1 MKRLRKEDAS
11 VYLYLK
17 DLVLKDFIEI
27 QEKDTLVYSNR
38 LSTDTSS
45 VYSIETYLEPTPFDR
60 GRGLAYFDDLTGETL
75 VCTPT
80 ISGSTEQRDRVTL
93 YDVDLNIIDDNSYTI
108 DYLDGRITTTPD
120 IVPMY
125 IDYYWHYVSLVDEWS
140 AVAAANPPVVV
151 IDMNATTKKGF
162 QLGGGKLTERKVS
175 LILFASSTA
184 ERNDLA
190 EVLHDGLFNK
200 SCPYYDFPEGT
211 VLDFDGTFRGR
222 RYTTDKADN
231 LFLRTT
237 VSGVGNLMFENVVT
251 KHVSL
256 PIVMSKGKDEV
267 ALSDLNAYRSKI
279 TFDLVSYEG

>member
-1 MKRLRKEDAS
+1 MYRLRKEDAS

-17 DLVLKDFIEI
+17 DLVLADFIEL
-27 QEKDTLVYSNR
+27 QHKDTLT
-38 LSTDTSS
+38 LSTTHSTDSFD
-45 VYSIETYLEPTPFDR
+45 VYNIETFLEPTPFDR
-60 GRGLAYFDDLTGETL
+60 GRGIAYFDDLTGQPL

-80 ISGSTEQRDRVTL
+80 ISGSYEQRNRVIL
-93 YDVDLNIIDDNSYTI
+93 YDKDLVVINDNDYII
-108 DYLDGRITTTPD
+108 DYLDGRITVDPGV
-120 IVPMY
+120 VPMY

-140 AVAAANPPVVV
+140 AVSASDPPVVV
-151 IDMNATTKKGF
+151 IDMNATVKKGF

-175 LILFASSTA
+175 LIVFASSTA

-190 EVLHDGLFNK
+190 EVLHDGLYNK
-200 SCPYYDFPEGT
+200 SCPYYDLPEGT

-222 RYTTDKADN
+222 RYSEDKADN

-237 VSGVGNLMFENVVT
+237 VSGVSNLRFENVVT

-267 ALSDLNAYRSKI
+267 VLSDLNAYRSKI
-279 TFDLVSYEG
+279 TFDLTSYEG

>member
-1 MKRLRKEDAS
+1 MYRLRKEDAS

-17 DLVLKDFIEI
+17 DLVLADFIEY
-27 QEKDTLVYSNR
+27 QDKDELIYSDR
-38 LSTDTSS
+38 LSTDTLS
-45 VYSIETYLEPTPFDR
+45 VYDIDTYLEPTPLDR
-60 GRGLAYFDDLTGETL
+60 GRGLTYFDDLTGEPL

-80 ISGSTEQRDRVTL
+80 ISGSHEQSNRVTV
-93 YDVDLNIIDDNSYTI
+93 YDMSLNVIDDNDYII
-108 DYLDGRITTTPD
+108 DYLDGRISCDSSVSPK
-120 IVPMY
+120 Y

-140 AVAAANPPVVV
+140 AVTASDPPVVV
-151 IDMNATTKKGF
+151 IDMNATEKKGF

-175 LILFASSTA
+175 LIIFASSTA

-190 EVLHDGLFNK
+190 EVLHDGLYNK

-231 LFLRTT
+231 IFLRTT
-237 VSGVGNLMFENVVT
+237 VSGVSNLRFENVVT

-256 PIVMSKGKDEV
+256 PIIMSKGKDEV

-279 TFDLVSYEG
+279 TFNLISYEG